1 MLSSIPWEKQRQGV
15 LKIMVKPVISGH
27 FWDKEK
33 RYFKTDS
40 LLKEYGPS
48 DFCDHGTYPVHLHFH
63 VKEIIFRNSE
73 SEIEWQ
79 IYVK

>member
-33 RYFKTDS
+33 RYFKTDY
-40 LLKEYGPS
+40 LLKEY
-48 DFCDHGTYPVHLHFH
+48 
-63 VKEIIFRNSE
+63 
-73 SEIEWQ
+73 
-79 IYVK
+79 